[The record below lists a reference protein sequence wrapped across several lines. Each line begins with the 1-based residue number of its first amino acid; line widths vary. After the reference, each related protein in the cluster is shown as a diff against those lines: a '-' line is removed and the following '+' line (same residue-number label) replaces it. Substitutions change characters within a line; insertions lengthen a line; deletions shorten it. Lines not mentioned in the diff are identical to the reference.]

1 MRHVDVSSRLPSR
14 HDHLRKQQMQVL
26 SLFCRAFTRE
36 VQWPCVAAY
45 NLRSSYPR
53 KFTPCVKASLNVAAA
68 VGSFVCPVRQHFLS
82 IQSRSYFC
90 ELAQRYHRR
99 LIKCSTH
106 KQTPASLSGNKQHI
120 RKLFLKEI
128 EGKCVIQTRLH
139 RFVLCVQSPSGTVL
153 LSPTKPW
160 TPHKLGPWFGIQLDI
175 TSKYVNYLTGQRKL
189 RQVR

>member
-36 VQWPCVAAY
+36 VQWPCVAVY
-45 NLRSSYPR
+45 DLRSSYPR
-53 KFTPCVKASLNVAAA
+53 KFTPCVKASLNVAAT

-128 EGKCVIQTRLH
+128 EGKCVMQTRLH
-139 RFVLCVQSPSGTVL
+139 TDLFFVYKVLLVLCYSHPLNPGPLISLGLGSEYSLIL
-153 LSPTKPW
+153 LRNT
-160 TPHKLGPWFGIQLDI
+160 
-175 TSKYVNYLTGQRKL
+175 
-189 RQVR
+189 